1 MGLMDFSAQYL
12 QRPIPIEGN
21 LIKRDWLKTY
31 LVPPQPQPGD
41 TYVISWDTAMKA
53 TGIADYSVGTVWHIQ
68 GDNCYLRDLIRN
80 RFDFPELKRAVI
92 RQGIAAGGVLAR
104 EELQAYITLGH
115 ALQRSV
121 TSLRPTTSTPV
132 PSQNLL
138 RLKNL
143 VIPGAF
149 ASELLRM
156 KY

>member
-1 MGLMDFSAQYL
+1 MDFSAQYL

-92 RQGIAAGGVLAR
+92 RQGIA
-104 EELQAYITLGH
+104 
-115 ALQRSV
+115 V

-149 ASELLRM
+149 ASETTKILLRM